1 MAIGRVLVAVA
12 CALMLTAQST
22 AAAPSQDDY
31 RPAIMTM
38 RYDAGE
44 LTGVVHAPRTLV
56 GVRPVVFNVLGS
68 DAYAQDLARRGIVVV
83 QVGDPSALEQHREL
97 WRDLRVGKGPL
108 ALRFGGFTG
117 HLAVAEP

>member
-1 MAIGRVLVAVA
+1 MVSGRVFVAVA
-12 CALMLTAQST
+12 CALILTAPNTKAS
-22 AAAPSQDDY
+22 PSQDDY
-31 RPAIMTM
+31 RPATMTM
-38 RYDAGE
+38 RYDAGA

-68 DAYAQDLARRGIVVV
+68 DAYAQDLARQGIVVV
-83 QVGDPSALEQHREL
+83 QVGDPSAVERHREL
-97 WRDLRVGKGPL
+97 WRDLRAGRGPL